1 MVCTLLQF
9 CWTLCRWYCGVV
21 Q

>member
-9 CWTLCRWYCGVV
+9 CWTFCRWYCSVV